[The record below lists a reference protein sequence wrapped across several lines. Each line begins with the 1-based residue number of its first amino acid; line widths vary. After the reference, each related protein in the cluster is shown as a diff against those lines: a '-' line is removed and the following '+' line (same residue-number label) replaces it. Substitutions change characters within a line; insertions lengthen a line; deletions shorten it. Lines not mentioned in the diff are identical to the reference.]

1 MEIKDF
7 IGKVVIERR
16 SQKRYVLSEIT
27 SPYIAAK
34 EEVTT
39 SMGSRG
45 SYIWGTINGDP
56 FTNGILAFED
66 SSLAEPFRVT
76 YTAYCRSKDAYW
88 EDYGYWMRKD

>member
-7 IGKVVIERR
+7 IGKVVIERQ

-34 EEVTT
+34 AEVST
-39 SMGSRG
+39 SSGRG
-45 SYIWGTINGDP
+45 NYIWGTINGDP
-56 FTNGILAFED
+56 FTNGVLKFED
-66 SSLAEPFRVT
+66 SSLAEPFRVA